1 MRKLLALLMSISL
14 LGVLC
19 SGCMKAAAVVDL
31 TKGYE
36 PSGVAAEMPPGA
48 EEAGRTFALRLFQAA
63 ASGKEENP
71 VISPLS
77 VMLALGM
84 VANGASGD
92 TQSAFETVLGG
103 AALNLEQINAACKAA
118 MERYETRVGST
129 KFHIANAIWIQNE
142 FKVEPDFL
150 QKNADWYG
158 AGAFSADFLDGNTVD
173 AVNNWVSAQT
183 EGLIKKMVSEFSPD
197 TVMLLM
203 NTIYMNNTWRR
214 TFDAEKTLDAPFSKA
229 DGSLVTVPFLNNG
242 TRQEKYI
249 DGGRETGV
257 LLPYDDGRFGF
268 VALLPEEN
276 TPVREYIA
284 SLDAD
289 RMYKLIQ
296 AAKETSVRL
305 SLPKFEAEYT
315 ATLNEALSGIGL
327 GIAFD
332 PNRADFSGISA
343 GQGLYIQNVL
353 HHAVLK
359 VNEKGTEAAA
369 ATGVAVGVT
378 SAPADDFITL
388 TFNRPFVYAIV
399 DLETG
404 LPIFLGA
411 LENPQ

>member
-1 MRKLLALLMSISL
+1 
-14 LGVLC
+14 
-19 SGCMKAAAVVDL
+19 
-31 TKGYE
+31 
-36 PSGVAAEMPPGA
+36 
-48 EEAGRTFALRLFQAA
+48 
-63 ASGKEENP
+63 
-71 VISPLS
+71 
-77 VMLALGM
+77 
-84 VANGASGD
+84 
-92 TQSAFETVLGG
+92 
-103 AALNLEQINAACKAA
+103 
-118 MERYETRVGST
+118 
-129 KFHIANAIWIQNE
+129 
-142 FKVEPDFL
+142 
-150 QKNADWYG
+150 
-158 AGAFSADFLDGNTVD
+158 
-173 AVNNWVSAQT
+173 
-183 EGLIKKMVSEFSPD
+183 
-197 TVMLLM
+197 
-203 NTIYMNNTWRR
+203 
-214 TFDAEKTLDAPFSKA
+214 
-229 DGSLVTVPFLNNG
+229 
-242 TRQEKYI
+242 
-249 DGGRETGV
+249 
-257 LLPYDDGRFGF
+257 
-268 VALLPEEN
+268 
-276 TPVREYIA
+276 
-284 SLDAD
+284 
-289 RMYKLIQ
+289 MYKLIQ